1 MESTP
6 HLVTAVDH
14 PSMYGHFQQF
24 LDDLRAERPCAGRW
38 TGRIPY
44 PELIEQLAAPSC
56 MRLGVWHGDR
66 FIAAAA
72 VDNDGGVVLAVL
84 KEFRRRG
91 VAGELMDVVTARAQA
106 IGYPPLHRFTARDGP
121 PTTMAG

>member
-14 PSMYGHFQQF
+14 PSLYGHFERF
-24 LDDLRAERPCAGRW
+24 LDELRTERPCAGRW

-56 MRLGVWHGDR
+56 MRLGVWHHGR

-72 VDNDGGVVLAVL
+72 VDNDGGVGLAVL

-91 VAGELMDVVTARAQA
+91 VAGELMAVVAERAHA
-106 IGYPPLHRFTARDGP
+106 IGYPPLHRFTGRGGP
-121 PTTMAG
+121 ATRMAG